1 MQLYFK
7 KPTKKWQEHDV
18 ILKNIPLITNI
29 SAKFIA
35 VVLFMVH
42 INSNAIET
50 SIQVHKVDQSGTYG
64 FSLGV
69 GDNFFDQ
76 RELNWAVSYNRLTDV
91 NITWNNDD
99 INFDLDTVDLMLS
112 YRYYPHSY
120 NRFVKGLIVEFQVG
134 AGAVLTEN
142 KFLWPAISENE
153 EKYFSEQ
160 GDINSVFGFMV
171 HKKFTKQ
178 VAMHIGLK
186 RYPDYSEFG
195 DVSSVF
201 LGFTYIFG
209 RQTA

>member
-1 MQLYFK
+1 
-7 KPTKKWQEHDV
+7 V
-18 ILKNIPLITNI
+18 ISKNIPLITFYLIKNI
-29 SAKFIA
+29 AAKLIA
-35 VVLFMVH
+35 VLLLMVH
-42 INSNAIET
+42 INSYAIET
-50 SIQVHKVDQSGTYG
+50 SIQLHKVDQSGTYG

-120 NRFVKGLIVEFQVG
+120 NRFVKGLIVEFQAG
-134 AGAVLTEN
+134 AGVAITEN
-142 KFLWPAISENE
+142 KFVWDELNE

-160 GDINSVFGFMV
+160 GDINGVFGFMI

-178 VAMHIGLK
+178 VAMHIGVK
-186 RYPDYSEFG
+186 HYPDYSEFG

-201 LGFTYIFG
+201 LGFTYTFG
-209 RQTA
+209 RQTAY